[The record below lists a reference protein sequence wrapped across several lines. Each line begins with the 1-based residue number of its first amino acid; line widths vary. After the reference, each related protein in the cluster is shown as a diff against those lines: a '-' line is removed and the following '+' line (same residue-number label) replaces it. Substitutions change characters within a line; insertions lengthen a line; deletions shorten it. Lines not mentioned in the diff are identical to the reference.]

1 MNIDVTTSNIAFLEV
16 FSSETRVRIIEML
29 NEKSMNIKDIAST
42 LNLSSA
48 IITKHIQ
55 KLEGAGII
63 KCENSAAKRGM
74 QKICTL
80 NMDRVLLQL
89 RTKAKE
95 SSFYYHAIPVGQYSS
110 FNVKPTCGLAS
121 ATKLIGVVDD
131 SRYFA
136 DPEHTM
142 ADILWFGSGWV
153 EYRIPN
159 YLLRNQKMKSI
170 EISMEISSEAPG
182 FNEDWPSDITFII
195 NGLELGSWTSPGDFG
210 KNKGVF
216 TPEWWN
222 IGTQYG
228 QLKSLRVNET
238 GSYIDGLKLSD
249 INISDLGITFGVE
262 ITLKIANLETSRN
275 VGGINIFGKN
285 FGNYNQDIQVAI
297 GY

>member
-1 MNIDVTTSNIAFLEV
+1 MNIDVTTSNLALLEV
-16 FSSETRVRIIEML
+16 FSSETRIKIIEML
-29 NEKSMNIKDIAST
+29 NDKPMNIKDIASA
-42 LNLSSA
+42 LGFSSA

-55 KLEGAGII
+55 KLESVGII
-63 KCENSAAKRGM
+63 KCENSAAIRGM

-80 NMDRVLLQL
+80 NMDRILLQL

-95 SSFYYHAIPVGQYSS
+95 SNFYYHVIPVGQYSN
-110 FNVKPTCGLAS
+110 FNIKPTCGLAS

-131 SRYFA
+131 PRYFA

-159 YLLRNQKMKSI
+159 YLLKSQNMKSI

-195 NGLELGSWTSPGDFG
+195 NGFALGSWTSPGDFG
-210 KNKGVF
+210 EKKGVF
-216 TPEWWN
+216 TPEWYN
-222 IGTQYG
+222 AGTQYG
-228 QLKSLRVNET
+228 LLKTLLINEG

-249 INISDLGITFGVE
+249 ITIRDLGITFGAE